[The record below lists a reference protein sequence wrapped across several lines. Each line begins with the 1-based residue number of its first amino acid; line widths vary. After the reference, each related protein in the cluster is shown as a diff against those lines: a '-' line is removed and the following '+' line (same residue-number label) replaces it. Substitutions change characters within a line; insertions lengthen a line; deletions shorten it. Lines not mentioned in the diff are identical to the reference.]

1 MPSLPPTDSP
11 KRLAIAVCFAGFRA
25 AWRSVLAYVVIG
37 TYVGIG
43 ALTHDFGFGLGWAV
57 ASTALVW
64 AGPAQVILVSA
75 LGAGAAPIETALA
88 VGVSSA
94 RLLPMVIS
102 LLPLIRRP
110 KTPFRA
116 LILPVHLTAVTMW
129 IEALRLLPQVPREAR
144 IPFANGV
151 GLGFMAAAQA
161 GTLIGYYLATSLPP
175 LLTAG
180 LLFLAHI
187 LRDLDHAQLPPHVG
201 LASARVRARA
211 RTADGRVADGTRSAL
226 DRDRGGIARL
236 RHPPPARGAQM
247 SELHAYALLVLVGF
261 LPSEIW
267 RVLGLVAARGVAD
280 ESELFMWVRAV
291 AIAVLAGVI
300 AKIILFPPGT
310 LASVPLVIRLIA
322 IVCGFAAFVI
332 VRRSVLA
339 GVVAGEVVLMLGAL
353 AYGI

>member
-1 MPSLPPTDSP
+1 MPPLPPTESP
-11 KRLAIAVCFAGFRA
+11 ERSAIAVFFAGFRA

-43 ALTHDFGFGLGWAV
+43 ALTHDFGFGLGWAL

-75 LGAGAAPIETALA
+75 LGAGVAPIETALA

-110 KTPFRA
+110 QTPYRA
-116 LILPVHLTAVTMW
+116 LVLPAHLTAVTMW

-151 GLGFMAAAQA
+151 GCGFMAAAQA

-180 LLFLAHI
+180 LLFLTPISFLISTTRNCRLVSDWLA
-187 LRDLDHAQLPPHVG
+187 LAFGLVLEPLMAAWQVG
-201 LASARVRARA
+201 LDLLWS
-211 RTADGRVADGTRSAL
+211 
-226 DRDRGGIARL
+226 GI
-236 RHPPPARGAQM
+236 
-247 SELHAYALLVLVGF
+247 
-261 LPSEIW
+261 
-267 RVLGLVAARGVAD
+267 
-280 ESELFMWVRAV
+280 
-291 AIAVLAGVI
+291 LAG
-300 AKIILFPPGT
+300 
-310 LASVPLVIRLIA
+310 S
-322 IVCGFAAFVI
+322 
-332 VRRSVLA
+332 
-339 GVVAGEVVLMLGAL
+339 L
-353 AYGI
+353 AYGIHRLREALK

>member
-11 KRLAIAVCFAGFRA
+11 KRLATAVFFAGFRA
-25 AWRSVLAYVVIG
+25 AWRSVLVYVVIG

-75 LGAGAAPIETALA
+75 LGAGAAPVETALA

-110 KTPFRA
+110 KTPYRA
-116 LILPVHLTAVTMW
+116 LVLPAHLTAVTMW

-144 IPFANGV
+144 IAFANGV
-151 GLGFMAAAQA
+151 GMGFMGAAQA

-180 LLFLAHI
+180 LLFLTPI
-187 LRDLDHAQLPPHVG
+187 SFLISTTRNCRLMSDW
-201 LASARVRARA
+201 LALAF
-211 RTADGRVADGTRSAL
+211 G
-226 DRDRGGIARL
+226 
-236 RHPPPARGAQM
+236 
-247 SELHAYALLVLVGF
+247 LVLGP
-261 LPSEIW
+261 LLAAW
-267 RVLGLVAARGVAD
+267 QMGLDLLWTG
-280 ESELFMWVRAV
+280 
-291 AIAVLAGVI
+291 I
-300 AKIILFPPGT
+300 
-310 LASVPLVIRLIA
+310 
-322 IVCGFAAFVI
+322 
-332 VRRSVLA
+332 
-339 GVVAGEVVLMLGAL
+339 VAGSL
-353 AYGI
+353 AYGIHRLREAFK

>member
-1 MPSLPPTDSP
+1 MPPPPTESP
-11 KRLAIAVCFAGFRA
+11 KRSAIAVFFAGFRA

-43 ALTHDFGFGLGWAV
+43 ALTHDFGFGLGWAL

-75 LGAGAAPIETALA
+75 LGAGVAPIETALA

-110 KTPFRA
+110 QTPYRA
-116 LILPVHLTAVTMW
+116 LVLPAHLTAVTMW

-151 GLGFMAAAQA
+151 GCGFMAAAQA

-180 LLFLAHI
+180 LLFLTPI
-187 LRDLDHAQLPPHVG
+187 SFLISTTRNRRLMSDW
-201 LASARVRARA
+201 LALAF
-211 RTADGRVADGTRSAL
+211 G
-226 DRDRGGIARL
+226 
-236 RHPPPARGAQM
+236 
-247 SELHAYALLVLVGF
+247 LVLGP
-261 LPSEIW
+261 LMAAWQMGLDLLWSG
-267 RVLGLVAARGVAD
+267 VLGG
-280 ESELFMWVRAV
+280 S
-291 AIAVLAGVI
+291 
-300 AKIILFPPGT
+300 
-310 LASVPLVIRLIA
+310 
-322 IVCGFAAFVI
+322 
-332 VRRSVLA
+332 
-339 GVVAGEVVLMLGAL
+339 L
-353 AYGI
+353 AYGIHRLREALK